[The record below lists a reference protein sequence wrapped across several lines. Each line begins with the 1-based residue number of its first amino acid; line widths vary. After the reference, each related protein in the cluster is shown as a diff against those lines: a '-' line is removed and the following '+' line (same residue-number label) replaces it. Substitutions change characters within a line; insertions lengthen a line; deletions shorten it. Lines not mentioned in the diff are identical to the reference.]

1 MNQLGFPSLVTVDEV
16 ARERSLGGA
25 INLCAKVAGLAPK
38 QVQDALH
45 SDRSQFSRWTD
56 DKEGILWSKLRALM
70 DLCGNPAPL
79 LWMNQEYGFDLS
91 SIRRQ
96 ETELERE
103 LRIAKEWIRQ
113 LEEERRIERTFLSDV
128 IAGRMPAERA
138 VHA

>member
-1 MNQLGFPSLVTVDEV
+1 MNQLGFPSLVTTDEI
-16 ARERSLGGA
+16 ARERTLGGA
-25 INLCAKVAGLAPK
+25 ISLCAKVAGLAPK
-38 QVQDALH
+38 QIQDALR

-56 DKEGILWSKLRALM
+56 DKEGILWTKLRALM

-79 LWMNQEYGFDLS
+79 LWMVQEYGFDLS
-91 SIRRQ
+91 SIRKQ